1 MKTIINRLGLRLVK
15 ESSGSYDL
23 VTHITRPIEAVYI
36 LNDVSEL
43 NIRAEEVFVIITL
56 DNANRLTGL
65 FEVSVGSLSSS
76 IVNPREVF
84 KRAILNNAQSIV
96 MAHNHPSGVLE
107 PSKEDIDITK
117 KLVAVGELLGI
128 EVFDHII
135 VGKGDDYISF
145 RRKGII

>member
-1 MKTIINRLGLRLVK
+1 LGLRLVK

-23 VTHITRPIEAVYI
+23 VTHITRPIEAVYT

-65 FEVSVGSLSSS
+65 FEVSVGSLNSS

-84 KRAILNNAQSIV
+84 KRAILNNAKSIV

-135 VGKGDDYISF
+135 VGKDDDYISF

>member
-1 MKTIINRLGLRLVK
+1 M
-15 ESSGSYDL
+15 SGFFISIKL
-23 VTHITRPIEAVYI
+23 WR
-36 LNDVSEL
+36 SEL
-43 NIRAEEVFVIITL
+43 NIREEEVFVIITL

-65 FEVSVGSLSSS
+65 FEVSVGSLNSS

-84 KRAILNNAQSIV
+84 KRAILNNAKSIV

-135 VGKGDDYISF
+135 VGKDDDYISF

>member
-23 VTHITRPIEAVYI
+23 VTHITRPIEAVYT

-65 FEVSVGSLSSS
+65 FEVSVGSLNSS

-84 KRAILNNAQSIV
+84 KRAILNNAKSIV

-135 VGKGDDYISF
+135 VGKDDDYISF
-145 RRKGII
+145 RREGII

>member
-43 NIRAEEVFVIITL
+43 NIRTEEVFVIITL
-56 DNANRLTGL
+56 DNANKLTGL
-65 FEVSVGSLSSS
+65 FEVSVGSLRSS

-107 PSKEDIDITK
+107 PSKEDIDLTK
-117 KLVAVGELLGI
+117 KLVAVGQLLGI

-135 VGKGDDYISF
+135 VGNDDDYISF
-145 RRKGII
+145 RRKSII

>member
-23 VTHITRPIEAVYI
+23 VTHVTRPIEAVYT

-65 FEVSVGSLSSS
+65 FEVSVGSLNSS

-84 KRAILNNAQSIV
+84 KRAILNNAKSIV

-135 VGKGDDYISF
+135 VGKDDDYISF

>member
-15 ESSGSYDL
+15 ESSKSYDL

-65 FEVSVGSLSSS
+65 FEVSVGSLNSS

-135 VGKGDDYISF
+135 VGKDDDYISF